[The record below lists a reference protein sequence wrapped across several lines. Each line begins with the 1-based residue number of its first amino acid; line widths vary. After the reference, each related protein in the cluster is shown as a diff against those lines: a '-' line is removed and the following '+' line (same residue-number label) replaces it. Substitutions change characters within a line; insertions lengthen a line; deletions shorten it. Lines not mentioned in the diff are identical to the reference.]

1 MTLPEAA
8 DRVFLALM
16 IWREARGESD
26 QVRLAVG
33 YTVSERIKSKA
44 GWWGD
49 DVLSVIACK
58 WQYSS
63 FTDPRDKQLTTWPR
77 STDLAWQKC
86 LTIAD
91 MVLSGTVEN
100 PASGAD
106 SYFDTSISAP
116 NWATPERHVIDIG
129 RLKFYKVRD

>member
-1 MTLPEAA
+1 MTSPGAV

-26 QVRLAVG
+26 LARLAVG
-33 YTVSERIKSKA
+33 YTVVERIRSGAK
-44 GWWGD
+44 WWGD

-86 LTIAD
+86 LSIAD
-91 MVLSGTVEN
+91 MVLSGAVTN
-100 PASGAD
+100 PAAGAD